1 MSEHY
6 DLIIIGS
13 GPAGLSSALYASRG
27 KLKTLVLE
35 KGQHGGQAA
44 ITHLIENYPGSIEN
58 STGPNLTERM
68 LEQCKNFGTEVK
80 KEEVVEVDFS
90 GKEKVVKCKDAV
102 YTSKAVVIATG
113 ATPRKL
119 HVPGVKELSGKGI
132 SYCATCDADFFQGLE
147 VYVVGGGNSAM
158 EEAMYLAKF
167 ARQVHIVHML
177 DNFQCEN
184 IVLDKVKNTP
194 NIDIRLKTVVEEVKG
209 EGILESIVLKNLD
222 TGEVYEVLADE
233 EDGTMGL
240 FIFIGY
246 EPQTDLFKGKV
257 DIDQYGYIIAGENTL
272 TNIPG
277 VFVAGD
283 CRVKDVRQVVTA
295 AADGAVSAIMAEKYI
310 SEHFE

>member
-1 MSEHY
+1 MSEHF

-27 KLKTLVLE
+27 KLKTLLLE
-35 KGQHGGQAA
+35 KGQNGGQAA

-58 STGPNLTERM
+58 STGPNLTQRM
-68 LEQCKNFGTEVK
+68 VEQCKNFGTDIR
-80 KEEVVEVDFS
+80 KEEVIEVDFS
-90 GKEKVVKCKDAV
+90 GKEKVVKCKDNV

-119 HVPGVKELSGKGI
+119 PAPGVKELSGKGI

-147 VYVVGGGNSAM
+147 VYVIGGGNSAM

-167 ARQVHIVHML
+167 ARQVHIIHML
-177 DNFQCEN
+177 DCFQCEN
-184 IVLDKVKNTP
+184 IVLEKVKTVP
-194 NIDIRLKTVVEEVKG
+194 NIDIKLRTVVEEVKG
-209 EGILESIVLKNLD
+209 EGILESIVFKDLD
-222 TGEVYEVLADE
+222 KDETYEVFADE

-246 EPQTDLFKGKV
+246 EPHTELFKGKV
-257 DIDQYGYIIAGENTL
+257 DIDEYGYIIAGEDTK
-272 TNIPG
+272 TNVPG
-277 VFVAGD
+277 VYVAGD
-283 CRVKDVRQVVTA
+283 CRVKEIRQVVTA
-295 AADGAVSAIMAEKYI
+295 TADGAVSAIMAEKYI

>member
-58 STGPNLTERM
+58 STGPNLTQRM

-80 KEEVVEVDFS
+80 KEEVIEVDFS
-90 GKEKVVKCKDAV
+90 GKEKVVKCKEGV

-119 HVPGVKELSGKGI
+119 PAPGVKELSGKGI

-184 IVLDKVKNTP
+184 IVLEKVKNTP

-222 TGEVYEVLADE
+222 SGEVYEVFADE
-233 EDGTMGL
+233 EDGTMWL

-246 EPQTDLFKGKV
+246 EPQTELSKGKV
-257 DIDQYGYIIAGENTL
+257 DIDQYGYIVAGENTL
-272 TNIPG
+272 TTVPG

-283 CRVKDVRQVVTA
+283 CRIKDVRQVVTA